1 MHVWYHYSLH
11 DFLAYGIFC
20 AWCVHGK
27 FPCLVCKAAVRFTWL
42 KRGGKFSLFYQHH
55 QFLPLDHP
63 FRQDIK
69 NFMKGVEVTDPAP
82 QIMTGAEI
90 HAEIEAL
97 KVDKEKGGFI
107 RYG

>member
-1 MHVWYHYSLH
+1 
-11 DFLAYGIFC
+11 
-20 AWCVHGK
+20 
-27 FPCLVCKAAVRFTWL
+27 
-42 KRGGKFSLFYQHH
+42 
-55 QFLPLDHP
+55 
-63 FRQDIK
+63 
-69 NFMKGVEVTDPAP
+69 MKGVEVTDPAP